1 MGRVLFQAEV
11 QCPCREREGEGG
23 REGSQA
29 PPWGSG
35 NKGER
40 RGERGWRRG
49 GADGPWE
56 KRARGGRQRAAGSDR
71 NEFAASGSLAKKSGK
86 IREAPG

>member
-1 MGRVLFQAEV
+1 MEIK
-11 QCPCREREGEGG
+11 
-23 REGSQA
+23 
-29 PPWGSG
+29 GSG
-35 NKGER
+35 GER
-40 RGERGWRRG
+40 GGWRRG

-56 KRARGGRQRAAGSDR
+56 KRARGGRQRALGSDR